1 MSGLVIV
8 ALGFQLLIC
17 SAASAAHACSGTIDR
32 IPGSVAHAFR
42 EIVDRHSNQEQVKK
56 INEPGYRLRDGDLFA
71 KNTAKVEFVSPVS
84 RIGNERLLNLPPPMM
99 G

>member
-17 SAASAAHACSGTIDR
+17 SVASAAHACSGTIDR
-32 IPGSVAHAFR
+32 IPSSVAHAFR
-42 EIVDRHSNQEQVKK
+42 EIVDRHAIHEHAKK
-56 INEPGYRLRDGDLFA
+56 IFEPGFRLQDCDLAAESSAQVESVSSISKIGD
-71 KNTAKVEFVSPVS
+71 
-84 RIGNERLLNLPPPMM
+84 ERLLNLPPPMM